1 MAISKKK
8 VDKLVGEYL
17 RVKKLKEQYAKY
29 EKQYKE
35 ELLKYEKYI
44 NKKDYPIEIITVHT
58 IVFNPAIVWKAIKS
72 VPKFLKVV
80 SINKTALSKL
90 LDKKTMAGI
99 EAQCDIKESKR
110 ITMRKKNKK

>member
-1 MAISKKK
+1 MAVSKKK
-8 VDKLVGEYL
+8 VDKLVEEYL

-29 EKQYKE
+29 ERQYKE

-44 NKKDYPIEIITVHT
+44 NKKDYPIEVTTVHT
-58 IVFNPAIVWKAIKS
+58 IILNPALVWKAIKS

-90 LDKKTMAGI
+90 LDKKTLASI

-110 ITMRKKNKK
+110 IVLKRKNKK